1 VSVASRALD
10 WGLGRYE
17 GTAAKLLPAAR
28 VVVDRAS
35 LRPGERVV
43 DVGCGT
49 GNATLLAAALGAR
62 AVGIDPARRLLEVA
76 RAEAAARELDA
87 TFAQGDAAALGLAD
101 ASADAVLSVFGVIFA
116 PDPMAAAAEL
126 ARVAAPSARIALSAW
141 IPDGAISQTTR
152 VAREA
157 VAAALGAPTGP
168 PPFAWHERDALAG
181 LLEPHGF
188 GVELEEHRLAFS
200 GPSAAAYL
208 EEEFSEHPL
217 SIAGRAVLEPRGEA
231 EALRG
236 RMLAILTAANEDPA
250 AFRVTSRYVVATA
263 RRAA

>member
-1 VSVASRALD
+1 MASRAPD

-17 GTAAKLLPAAR
+17 GTAAQLLPAAR

-43 DVGCGT
+43 DVGCG
-49 GNATLLAAALGAR
+49 N
-62 AVGIDPARRLLEVA
+62 
-76 RAEAAARELDA
+76 
-87 TFAQGDAAALGLAD
+87 
-101 ASADAVLSVFGVIFA
+101 
-116 PDPMAAAAEL
+116 PMAAAAEL
-126 ARVAAPSARIALSAW
+126 ARVAAPSARIVLSAW
-141 IPDGAISQTTR
+141 LPDGAISQTTR

-208 EEEFSEHPL
+208 EEVQRAPAVGRRPRGARAARRGRGAARAYARDPHGGERGSRRLPYDQPL
-217 SIAGRAVLEPRGEA
+217 RRGDRAPRGLSRHHRGSWRPHSAKSGCAAWALVARPLGSSQSSCRPRAVR
-231 EALRG
+231 
-236 RMLAILTAANEDPA
+236 
-250 AFRVTSRYVVATA
+250 SRK
-263 RRAA
+263 